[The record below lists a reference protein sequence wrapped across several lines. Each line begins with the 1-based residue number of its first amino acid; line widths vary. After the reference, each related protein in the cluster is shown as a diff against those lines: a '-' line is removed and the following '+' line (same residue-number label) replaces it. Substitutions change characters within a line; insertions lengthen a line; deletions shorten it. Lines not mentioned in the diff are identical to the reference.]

1 MIKIAK
7 ITFGVALLCVMG
19 ISARAEILIAT
30 AGPLKGQYAALG
42 EQLRQG

>member
-1 MIKIAK
+1 VIKFAKIA
-7 ITFGVALLCVMG
+7 IGGALLFAMS

-42 EQLRQG
+42 